1 MCVAQELTALYE
13 QRTSAEDARNPQAAA
28 HVEMRLSVATAI
40 RPSSDV
46 YYGLP
51 KDLLDR
57 GLAAS
62 DGRSE
67 EISDTVR
74 DIMQSEQTVDVEQS
88 MQTTRTNSG
97 GEL

>member
-1 MCVAQELTALYE
+1 LLSQELRALYE
-13 QRTSAEDARNPQAAA
+13 QRRSAEDAQNHRAAT

-62 DGRSE
+62 ADKSQ
-67 EISDTVR
+67 EISDIVR
-74 DIMQSEQTVDVEQS
+74 DIMRSDDAE
-88 MQTTRTNSG
+88 
-97 GEL
+97 

>member
-1 MCVAQELTALYE
+1 MSLH
-13 QRTSAEDARNPQAAA
+13 RDAKR
-28 HVEMRLSVATAI
+28 EGLSDIGRPPLRPI